1 MICSDIGCHKSAN
14 PHIPIFIICLRVY
27 IIIISSNFESQ
38 HYSVICCHHNVIL
51 DTLERSVGRMG
62 IWVAADVAA
71 NDARCIQML
80 AWATTTDVPY
90 SRQWVKINQIN
101 GPFSCI
107 DSAELSCIRPL
118 FAQCLMLYSD
128 ITIVSVQSLIKTLAT
143 TVCVLHQSI
152 VFECACE
159 TLSYARC
166 EMYWFHKVVAL

>member
-27 IIIISSNFESQ
+27 IIIISCNFEFQ

-128 ITIVSVQSLIKTLAT
+128 ITMPKSDNPMLHYSNAIT
-143 TVCVLHQSI
+143 TKHHPDYKVTYSWQVLTQLCRSNH
-152 VFECACE
+152 
-159 TLSYARC
+159 
-166 EMYWFHKVVAL
+166 